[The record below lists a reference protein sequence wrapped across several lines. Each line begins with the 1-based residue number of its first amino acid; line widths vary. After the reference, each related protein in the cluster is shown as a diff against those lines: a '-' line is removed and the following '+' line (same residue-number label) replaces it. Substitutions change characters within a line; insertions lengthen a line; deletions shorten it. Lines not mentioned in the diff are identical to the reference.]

1 MLKDEPVR
9 LFYKLVL
16 FRAELVTLFYEP
28 IRLFCEL
35 VLFRAELVRLF

>member
-9 LFYKLVL
+9 LFYELVL